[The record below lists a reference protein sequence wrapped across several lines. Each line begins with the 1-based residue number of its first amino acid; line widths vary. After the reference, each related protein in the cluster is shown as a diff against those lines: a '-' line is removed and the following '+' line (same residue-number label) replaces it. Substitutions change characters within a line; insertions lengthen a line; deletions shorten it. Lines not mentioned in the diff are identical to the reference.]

1 MHLVDDNELAGLC
14 WKERTRIRE
23 LGDISRVFE
32 IKIDGRALVGD
43 LTSKRCLLNLPRAE
57 EDNRRLACE
66 RVNNPCLRSSGNQQS
81 TKHPCKLNM
90 KY

>member
-14 WKERTRIRE
+14 WKKRTRIRE

-32 IKIDGRALVGD
+32 IKIDRRALVGD
-43 LTSKRCLLNLPRAE
+43 LTSKRCLSDLPRAE
-57 EDNRRLACE
+57 EDDRRLTCE
-66 RVNNPCLRSSGNQQS
+66 RVNNPCLRSSGNQRP
-81 TKHPCKLNM
+81 TIHPCKLNV